1 MEREV
6 KVRGLILDPANNSPI
21 VLLKEVSS
29 EVMLPIWIGVYEANA
44 IAMEIEKAVAQR
56 PLTHDLLR
64 NVMAQLGAT
73 VERVVITDLV
83 ESTFYATIVLDVG
96 GRKVFIDSRPSDAI
110 ALALRT
116 DSPIYV
122 ADHVIRNSRNTISS
136 YDLERAAR
144 RQREIED
151 DDWLSDLEDEEGQG
165 PYKM

>member
-29 EVMLPIWIGVYEANA
+29 DVMLPIWIGVYEANA

-122 ADHVIRNSRNTISS
+122 ADHVIRNSKNTISS
-136 YDLERAAR
+136 HDLERAAR
-144 RQREIED
+144 RQPEIED